1 MTTATQRLEETDS
14 LDIDFDAIDL
24 GLPSDEELFELE
36 AIAVYEL
43 ENWLTGLEIEG

>member
-1 MTTATQRLEETDS
+1 MTAVTLKLEETETI
-14 LDIDFDAIDL
+14 DIDEIDL
-24 GLPSDEELFELE
+24 DLPSDEELFELE